1 MSTLHKKT
9 REKKSKKN
17 LGEIV
22 INEDESSYCEN
33 QLCQW
38 WSRMS
43 LEETGREKER
53 STRFHV
59 RMPTHARTST
69 HARARTHE
77 HACTSTHMHA
87 CYLLSNTLSAIPD
100 HASLDLART
109 IIRASANC
117 RSCRRRLRGRGRRR
131 GRFPLSPVGT
141 SPC

>member
-22 INEDESSYCEN
+22 INEDESSCCEN

-59 RMPTHARTST
+59 RMRTHARMHEHARTST
-69 HARARTHE
+69 HARKSTHTRARTHE
-77 HACTSTHMHA
+77 HACTSTHA
-87 CYLLSNTLSAIPD
+87 
-100 HASLDLART
+100 LARM
-109 IIRASANC
+109 
-117 RSCRRRLRGRGRRR
+117 
-131 GRFPLSPVGT
+131 LS
-141 SPC
+141 